1 MNYSGK
7 HSSLGSFH
15 CVTLNVDVRKKG
27 QTQKNTNWSVADGF
41 DLAFKNQQCRDM
53 SFTVIRMTDQ
63 NIIRMTASKSLDNT
77 YFKSFTKVTT
87 AFSLFCLLKKKKNH
101 VAYFLHISQKHLKL
115 SDCSLH

>member
-7 HSSLGSFH
+7 HNSLGSFH

-27 QTQKNTNWSVADGF
+27 QTQKKKKHTNWSVADGF

-63 NIIRMTASKSLDNT
+63 NIIRMAASKSLDNT
-77 YFKSFTKVTT
+77 YFKSLTKVTT
-87 AFSLFCLLKKKKNH
+87 AFSLFSLLLKKKKKKSCSI
-101 VAYFLHISQKHLKL
+101 FSPHISKR
-115 SDCSLH
+115 S